1 MASELP
7 TFRYRGAP
15 AFGQRAAGQV
25 GSHMEVMSL
34 TESGSVTTT
43 LRILAIGSAD
53 SLNAVRDG
61 LLQRNGYRLT
71 IATSNAEL
79 NAISIHEKYDLA
91 ILDQTLSHPELRDAS
106 EYIRRKWPNAK
117 ILVICA
123 EPEALDDPLY
133 DERALPDLS
142 AKMLLAIIDAVYKI

>member
-1 MASELP
+1 
-7 TFRYRGAP
+7 
-15 AFGQRAAGQV
+15 
-25 GSHMEVMSL
+25 MEVMSL
-34 TESGSVTTT
+34 SESDSATTI
-43 LRILAIGSAD
+43 LRILAIGSAN

-61 LLQRNGYRLT
+61 LLRRDGYRLT

-79 NAISIHEKYDLA
+79 NAIAINEKYDVA
-91 ILDQTLSHPELRDAS
+91 ILDQTLSHPELRNAS

-123 EPEALDDPLY
+123 EPESLGDPLY

-142 AKMLLAIIDAVYKI
+142 ANMLLAIIDAV